1 MFALIITWRCKEK
14 FDDVYLIRSSW
25 IIVMKLVLFD
35 TTYIVKIHIG
45 DIYNVYNF
53 LRKSVHFN
61 VSFLRFSELSWITHG
76 NSRQK
81 GKQLFSGNE
90 KKEK

>member
-35 TTYIVKIHIG
+35 TTSYIAKIHIG
-45 DIYNVYNF
+45 DIYVYNF
-53 LRKSVHFN
+53 LTKAYTLMYHFYASVN
-61 VSFLRFSELSWITHG
+61 YLG
-76 NSRQK
+76 
-81 GKQLFSGNE
+81 
-90 KKEK
+90 